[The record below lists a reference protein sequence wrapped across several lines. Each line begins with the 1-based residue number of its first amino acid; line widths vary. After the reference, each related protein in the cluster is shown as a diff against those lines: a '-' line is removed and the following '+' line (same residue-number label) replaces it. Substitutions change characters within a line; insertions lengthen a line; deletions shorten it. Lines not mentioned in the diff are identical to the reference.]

1 MSNYLLH
8 GGILALA
15 WFLIVNIVMSV
26 AVAAWAA
33 RTTSDRSSA
42 GSAALWFAA
51 RVGPAAAAL
60 LFVAGVFVPSYWK
73 YEPRE
78 VVEGFDVTLT
88 ALALGAACLFVAAG
102 ARGLRAWRS
111 AARRTRLW
119 MRTARPLVFAGTRI
133 PAFEIDA
140 DTPIMALVGV
150 LRPRLLVTRGLVAA
164 LTDEEL
170 VASVAHEIGHSRARD
185 NLKRLLMRAAP
196 DMLTSTSAARAI
208 ERRWVSASEQSA
220 DRMAA
225 SESPAARCAL
235 ASALVKVARL
245 IPVTPKVRGGDGWEP
260 ISTLVD
266 GGEVVSRVERLLAE
280 PPSLA
285 PRRTPAIAWIGVLTV
300 VAAVCPVNY
309 TPLLQLVHAATE
321 ALVHSLP

>member
-8 GGILALA
+8 GGTLTLA
-15 WFLIVNIVMSV
+15 WFLIVNIVMSA

-33 RTTSDRSSA
+33 RATRGRDSA
-42 GSAALWFAA
+42 GSAAFWFVA

-78 VVEGFDVTLT
+78 FVEGFDVTLT
-88 ALALGAACLFVAAG
+88 ALALCAAGLFVAAG

-111 AARRTRLW
+111 AARRTRVW
-119 MRTARPLVFAGTRI
+119 MQTARPLVFAGTRI

-140 DTPIMALVGV
+140 DAPIMALVGV
-150 LRPRLLVTRGLVAA
+150 LRPRLLVTRGLMAA

-170 VASVAHEIGHSRARD
+170 AVSVAHEVGHSRAWD
-185 NLKRLLMRAAP
+185 NLKRLLMCTAP
-196 DMLTSTSAARAI
+196 DVLTSTAAARAI
-208 ERRWVSASEQSA
+208 ERRWASASEQGA

-225 SESPAARCAL
+225 SDGAFARCAL

-245 IPVTPKVRGGDGWEP
+245 TPVKTPIAEP
-260 ISTLVD
+260 ISTLID
-266 GGEVVSRVERLLAE
+266 GGEIASRVEHLLGDAA
-280 PPSLA
+280 PSV
-285 PRRTPAIAWIGVLTV
+285 RRRSMLGWTGLV
-300 VAAVCPVNY
+300 VAAGTTAMAYAPA
-309 TPLLQLVHAATE
+309 LRLVHSMTE
-321 ALVHSLP
+321 VLVHSLP